1 MLSLDPL
8 WRRFLNY
15 IYNEGGW
22 RGDEPG
28 WDTYAPVDGEGGYD
42 AQIRESATLDMNDFM
57 RRMESL
63 TLQGLNGVDSDS
75 DAEENVDR
83 PWREVE

>member
-1 MLSLDPL
+1 M
-8 WRRFLNY
+8 NY

-28 WDTYAPVDGEGGYD
+28 WDTYTPVDEEGSYD